1 MIVVSDTSPLAN
13 LVLIGK
19 LDLLEVLFGEILVP
33 TAVHSEILKLRPLGH
48 DISSYEKAAWIK
60 IRDAGNQT
68 KTEELMQHLDE
79 GESEAIALALEIR
92 CNLILMDERLGTKIA
107 RTEGL
112 STIGLIGVLLLAKQK
127 DIIPALKPI
136 LAELKTKAGF
146 WLGASFLEQILND
159 AGEV

>member
-13 LVLIGK
+13 LILIGK
-19 LDLLEVLFGEILVP
+19 LELLEQLFGEILVP
-33 TAVHSEILKLRPLGH
+33 TAVDKEVMKLKPLGH

-60 IRDAGNQT
+60 IRDAENQT
-68 KTEELMQHLDE
+68 KADEFMQHLDE

-127 DIIPALKPI
+127 NIIPALKPI
-136 LAELKTKAGF
+136 LTELKSKAGF
-146 WLGASFLEQILND
+146 WLGASLMEQVLYD
-159 AGEV
+159 AGEW